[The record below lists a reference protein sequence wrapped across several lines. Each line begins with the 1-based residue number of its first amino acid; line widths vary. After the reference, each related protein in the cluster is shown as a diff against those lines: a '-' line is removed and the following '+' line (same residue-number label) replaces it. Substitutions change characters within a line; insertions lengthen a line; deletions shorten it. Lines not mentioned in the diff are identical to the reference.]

1 MATYSH
7 LSISIEKKMPTKRKP
22 RDGSLQYWPRV
33 RAKSQ
38 TARVR
43 SWAEFKET
51 KVLGFAGYKAGMT
64 HVIAEDNRPNSKIKG
79 QPISM
84 AVTVVECPPLKT
96 ASIILYKKSGYGWSV
111 SSQIIFDKLDK
122 ELSKRISM
130 PKKINKKAADIK
142 LEDFDDIRLLVYT
155 QPKLTNI
162 GKKAPELF
170 EIGLSGSKED
180 KLTLAKE
187 KLGKE
192 ITINDVFAEGNQV
205 DTHSITK
212 GKGLQGPV
220 KRHGIGLKSHKSE
233 KSRRAAVLGSE
244 GDAKVR
250 FYAHQSGQTGY
261 HLRTEYNKW
270 LIKIGE
276 PKDASPKGDFLR
288 YGTMKNPVVL
298 LKGSVGGAT
307 KRLIRFNHSIRANK
321 KIPKDAPKLNRISLR
336 SKQGM

>member
-1 MATYSH
+1 
-7 LSISIEKKMPTKRKP
+7 MPTKRKP

-43 SWAEFKET
+43 AWANLKEA
-51 KVLGFAGYKAGMT
+51 KLLGFAGYKAGMT
-64 HVIAEDNRPNSKIKG
+64 HIIADDNRPNSKIKG
-79 QPISM
+79 KPINM
-84 AVTVVECPPLKT
+84 AVTVIECPPLKA
-96 ASIILYKKSGYGWSV
+96 ASVVLYKKTGYGLAV
-111 SSQIIFDKLDK
+111 SSQIVSEKLDK

-130 PKKINKKAADIK
+130 PKKAKKKLDDIK
-142 LEDFDDIRLLVYT
+142 PEDFDDLRIVVYT

-170 EIGLSGSKED
+170 EVGVGGSKEE
-180 KLTLAKE
+180 KLNFAKE

-192 ITINDVFAEGNQV
+192 ITINDVFSEGEQV
-205 DTHSITK
+205 DIHSVTR

-270 LIKIGE
+270 LLKIGE
-276 PKDASPKGDFLR
+276 PKDVNPKGDFLR
-288 YGTMKNPVVL
+288 YGNVKNPIII
-298 LKGSVGGAT
+298 LKGSVGGPK
-307 KRLIRFNHSIRANK
+307 KRLIRFNHSIRSNY
-321 KIPKDAPKLNRISLR
+321 KIPKEAPSIRHISLK
-336 SKQGM
+336 SKQGL